1 MSDVYESEDE
11 AGEHLHNYTQRT
23 QDIQREAAVN
33 TRACTITQLEKW
45 GGDLNHL
52 QNQFLFLFLRRN
64 I

>member
-33 TRACTITQLEKW
+33 TRACTITQLEK
-45 GGDLNHL
+45 
-52 QNQFLFLFLRRN
+52 
-64 I
+64 